1 MHHKFLAGLLAGT
14 ALLVAACGDD
24 SSDPVAAEPAVTEAT
39 GSTAPAAT
47 TEPATTAA
55 VGTTVPPMTT
65 APDDATD
72 APHAIVS
79 LSPSATEM
87 LYALGAGD
95 QVLAVDDFSNY
106 PPETADKMVGL
117 NAFEP
122 SVEAIAGLEPDLVIT
137 DGTNPDLLAQFDAL
151 ELAHWEGPAPTT
163 LDELYVQIEQL
174 GAEVGRVGEAAEL
187 VAQMSTDVEAALA
200 ELAPV
205 DAPMTYYHE
214 LDDTYF
220 SVTSGTFIGAVYS
233 MFGLVNIADA
243 AGADTG
249 YTQLSAEY
257 ILSEDPDLIF
267 LACTKY
273 CGETA
278 ATLAARPGWDV
289 LSAVQNGG
297 VIEMDDDI
305 ASRWG
310 PRIVDY
316 IEQVGLAVTAVAEP
330 QPAG

>member
-1 MHHKFLAGLLAGT
+1 MHHKLLAGLLAGA

-24 SSDPVAAEPAVTEAT
+24 ASDPVTDEPIITGPIVTEPAVTEPA
-39 GSTAPAAT
+39 GTAA
-47 TEPATTAA
+47 PATTNAA
-55 VGTTVPPMTT
+55 
-65 APDDATD
+65 DDVVAV
-72 APHAIVS
+72 PHAIVS
-79 LSPSATEM
+79 MSPSATEM

-122 SVEAIAGLEPDLVIT
+122 NVEAIAGLEPDLVVT
-137 DGTNPDLLAQFDAL
+137 DGTNPDLLAQFDDL
-151 ELAHWEGPAPTT
+151 GVAHWEGPAPAT
-163 LDELYVQIEQL
+163 LDELYAQIEQL

-187 VAQMSTDVEAALA
+187 VAQMAADIEVVLA
-200 ELAPV
+200 ELPPV
-205 DAPMTYYHE
+205 ETPLTYYHE
-214 LDDTYF
+214 LDNTYF
-220 SVTSGTFIGAVYS
+220 SVTSGTFIGAVYD
-233 MFGLVNIADA
+233 MFGLVNVADA
-243 AGADTG
+243 VGTDTA
-249 YTQLSAEY
+249 YPQLSAEY
-257 ILSEDPDLIF
+257 ILSEDPDLVF

-278 ATLAARPGWDV
+278 ATVAARPGWDV
-289 LSAVQNGG
+289 LSAVRNGG

-316 IEQVGLAVTAVAEP
+316 IEQVGTAVTAAAEL

>member
-1 MHHKFLAGLLAGT
+1 MHHKLLAGLLAGT

-24 SSDPVAAEPAVTEAT
+24 SADPVAAEPAVTE
-39 GSTAPAAT
+39 PAGA
-47 TEPATTAA
+47 TEPVTTA
-55 VGTTVPPMTT
+55 VGTTAPPMT
-65 APDDATD
+65 ALADDVA
-72 APHAIVS
+72 AGPQAIVS

-106 PPETADKMVGL
+106 PSETADKMVGL

-122 SVEAIAGLEPDLVIT
+122 NVEAIAGLEPDLVIT
-137 DGTNPDLLAQFDAL
+137 DGTNPDLLAQFDEL
-151 ELAHWEGPAPTT
+151 ELAHWEGPAPAT

-187 VAQMSTDVEAALA
+187 VAQMSTDIEAALA
-200 ELAPV
+200 ELPPVEAPL
-205 DAPMTYYHE
+205 TYYHE
-214 LDDTYF
+214 LDNTYF
-220 SVTSGTFIGAVYS
+220 SVTSGTFIGAVYD

-243 AGADTG
+243 AGTDTA
-249 YTQLSAEY
+249 YPQLSAEY
-257 ILSEDPDLIF
+257 ILSEDPDLVF

-278 ATLAARPGWDV
+278 ATVAARPGWDV

-316 IEQVGLAVTAVAEP
+316 IEQVGTAVAAAAEL